1 MTQPF
6 CKRHAGDDGR
16 QKGTDMI
23 DSMEDAWR
31 ELASIRDRIQ
41 DYDEDSEL
49 VSRIQRVLNY
59 LYMVEERL

>member
-1 MTQPF
+1 
-6 CKRHAGDDGR
+6 
-16 QKGTDMI
+16 MI